1 MSAPAMAALPLLDRG
16 TPLGATIVPEGA
28 TFRTWA
34 PTARQMF
41 VITGNA
47 LAAARADG
55 FIPSPDNALV
65 AMGDGT
71 WGAFLPGAG
80 EGTRY
85 MFWVEGVGSTG
96 LKRDPRARE
105 LTPDFPQKSDCLVR
119 SPSSFPWH
127 DQGFRLAEFRDLVL
141 YQLHVGVFY
150 GVDAHGQD
158 KRRSV
163 AKFLDILDRVDYL
176 HDLGVNAIQLMPIQE
191 FPSESSMG
199 YNGVDLFAPEMAYTV
214 LDDDLARY
222 VAKANTLL
230 AARRQAPI
238 TADQLRSGP
247 NQLKCLIDILH
258 LNGIGV
264 LFDLVFNHAG
274 GGFDDFCLYFFDRQS
289 TGDNNRSLYFTD
301 QGWVGGLVFAY
312 WSQDVRQFLIDNAL
326 ASIEEYHI
334 DGMRYDEVTVIDA
347 HGGRRF
353 CQDLTNTVRFAKP
366 QAIQIAEYW
375 ADDRAAALRS
385 SPSGLGFDAAW
396 GDRFRDGVRQAIG
409 QSSGGRDAFVDFE
422 SLAACLDTPSG
433 FPAAWKVVNCLE
445 NHDIIYDGHQQR
457 VAKLADF
464 SNPRSWFAR
473 SRARVAAGLL
483 IAARGIPML
492 FMGEEFLAEK
502 QWDDNDQF
510 HADLAIDWNQLAADK
525 IMQDYLQ
532 FTKELLWLRRNQPAL
547 RSDSLR
553 VSRAH
558 SIDRVMAIHRW
569 IEGQGADVLVALNLQ
584 ELNRFHYRIG
594 FPGLGFW
601 RETFNSD
608 FYDQFPNDST
618 IGNYGGITA
627 EGVPWDGMPA
637 SAEITLP
644 ANGFLVFSR

>member
-1 MSAPAMAALPLLDRG
+1 MSTPAMAPLPLPDSG
-16 TPLGATIVPEGA
+16 TPLGATLVPGGA

-34 PTARQMF
+34 PSARRVF
-41 VITGNA
+41 VLTGNA
-47 LAAARADG
+47 LAAARAGG
-55 FIPSPDNALV
+55 FIPSPGNALV

-71 WGAFLPGAG
+71 WGALFPGVD
-80 EGTRY
+80 EGARY
-85 MFWVEGVGSTG
+85 MFWVDGVGNPG

-105 LTPDFPQKSDCLVR
+105 LTPDFPASDCLVR

-127 DQGFRLAEFRDLVL
+127 DQGFRLAEFRDLIL

-150 GVDAHGQD
+150 DVDANGHD
-158 KRRSV
+158 KRLRV

-176 HDLGVNAIQLMPIQE
+176 RDLGVNAIQLMPIQE

-222 VAKANTLL
+222 VTKANALL
-230 AARRQAPI
+230 GAHGQPPLTAA
-238 TADQLRSGP
+238 QLESGP

-258 LNGIGV
+258 LNSMGV

-274 GGFDDFCLYFFDRQS
+274 GGFDDFCLYFFDRQPI
-289 TGDNNRSLYFTD
+289 GDNNRSLYFTD

-312 WSQDVRQFLIDNAL
+312 WNQDVRQFLIDNAV

-334 DGMRYDEVTVIDA
+334 DGMRYDEVTVIDT

-353 CQDLTNTVRFAKP
+353 CQDLTSTVRFVKP

-375 ADDRAAALRS
+375 ADDRAAAVQS

-396 GDRFRDGVRQAIG
+396 GDRLRDGVRLAIG
-409 QSSGGRDAFVDFE
+409 QASGGRDAFVDFDA
-422 SLAACLDTPSG
+422 LATCLDTPSG
-433 FPAAWKVVNCLE
+433 FPVAWKAVNCLE
-445 NHDIIYDGHQQR
+445 DHDIIYDGHQQR

-483 IAARGIPML
+483 ISSRGIPML
-492 FMGEEFLAEK
+492 FMGEEFLSEK

-510 HADLAIDWNQLAADK
+510 HPDLAINWDQLSVDK
-525 IMQDYLQ
+525 TMQDYLQ

-553 VSRAH
+553 VSHSH

-569 IEGQGADVLVALNLQ
+569 IEGQGEDLLIALNLQ
-584 ELNRFHYRIG
+584 EFNRFGYRIG
-594 FPGLGFW
+594 FPGEGFW
-601 RETFNSD
+601 REIFNSD
-608 FYDQFPNDST
+608 FYDQVPNPGT

-627 EGVPWDGMPA
+627 ESIPWDSMPS

-644 ANGFLVFSR
+644 ANGFIVFSR